1 MNDRQS
7 LENELQRLRQRHAEQ
22 PEGRVFAPL
31 ADCLRKM
38 GELQEALDVC
48 RTGLEKHPRY
58 SSAYVILGKIHLERA
73 DDDAA
78 REAFERVLEFD
89 PQNLLAL
96 RQLAELDEA
105 RGDLVAA
112 ASRWEAVC
120 GLEIDPARAEERLE
134 ALRARLPEAPPESE
148 SVQPLADEESAQPDG
163 EPGPEPFAE
172 DLALEADR
180 PEADDIAPL
189 EEFEEPAEDPIEMT
203 IEGADEEP
211 IADTDEEAI
220 QHPAQGADEPMAEE
234 PVGESEEVFGDP
246 DATEIPAP
254 RRRADDAGVPTTE
267 IATMTLAEIYAEQ
280 GFRDKAL
287 EILRQIV
294 ERHPDAERV
303 TMRIAELES
312 EEPADAA
319 PTAGDAQTSDQ
330 AGVDEEIARTL
341 APEPITLSASAPEI
355 DEAEPEVSPSP
366 PLEAPASA
374 ETEEERER
382 ERFEH
387 FRSWLDRIRVDD

>member
-7 LENELQRLRQRHAEQ
+7 LENELHRLRQRHAEQ

-31 ADCLRKM
+31 ADCLRKL

-48 RTGLEKHPRY
+48 RSGLAKHPRY
-58 SSAYVILGKIHLERA
+58 SSAYVILGKIHLERD

-105 RGDLVAA
+105 RGDLEAA
-112 ASRWEAVC
+112 AARWEAVC

-134 ALRARLPEAPPESE
+134 ALRARSSEHEVTENAPAETEESE
-148 SVQPLADEESAQPDG
+148 DPVAEVEVEQPAEEI
-163 EPGPEPFAE
+163 GPEPVDE
-172 DLALEADR
+172 VTV
-180 PEADDIAPL
+180 PEIDVPELDQ
-189 EEFEEPAEDPIEMT
+189 ESV
-203 IEGADEEP
+203 
-211 IADTDEEAI
+211 
-220 QHPAQGADEPMAEE
+220 EE
-234 PVGESEEVFGDP
+234 PVGEPDDEPVEPVAEEQHADVSEESVEVP
-246 DATEIPAP
+246 ATDATE
-254 RRRADDAGVPTTE
+254 VPTTE

-287 EILRQIV
+287 EILRQIL

-303 TMRIAELES
+303 VSRIAELEA
-312 EEPADAA
+312 EEPADAEPGSGEA
-319 PTAGDAQTSDQ
+319 PTSDQ
-330 AGVDEEIARTL
+330 GGVDEEIARTL

-355 DEAEPEVSPSP
+355 DEDEPEVSPSP

-374 ETEEERER
+374 ESAEERER

-387 FRSWLDRIRVDD
+387 FRNWLDRIRVDD

>member
-7 LENELQRLRQRHAEQ
+7 LEKELHRLRQRHAEQ

-31 ADCLRKM
+31 ADCLRKL

-48 RTGLEKHPRY
+48 RVGLNEHPRY
-58 SSAYVILGKIHLERA
+58 SSAYVILGKIHLERD

-105 RGDLVAA
+105 RGDLEAA
-112 ASRWEAVC
+112 AARWEAVC

-134 ALRARLPEAPPESE
+134 ALRARSSEHELPEDAP
-148 SVQPLADEESAQPDG
+148 
-163 EPGPEPFAE
+163 
-172 DLALEADR
+172 
-180 PEADDIAPL
+180 
-189 EEFEEPAEDPIEMT
+189 
-203 IEGADEEP
+203 
-211 IADTDEEAI
+211 ADTQES
-220 QHPAQGADEPMAEE
+220 EE
-234 PVGESEEVFGDP
+234 PVAEAEVEQPAEEIGPERVDEVTVPEVDVPELDQGFVEDSGQEPAGEPEDEPTEPVDEEQRADVSEESVEVP
-246 DATEIPAP
+246 ATDATE
-254 RRRADDAGVPTTE
+254 VPTTE

-287 EILRQIV
+287 EILRQIL

-303 TMRIAELES
+303 VSRIAELEA
-312 EEPADAA
+312 EEPADAEPGSGEA
-319 PTAGDAQTSDQ
+319 PTSDRG
-330 AGVDEEIARTL
+330 GVDEEIARTL

-355 DEAEPEVSPSP
+355 DEDEPEVSPSP

-374 ETEEERER
+374 ESAEERER

-387 FRSWLDRIRVDD
+387 FRNWLDRIRVDD